1 MKATK
6 KIVCLALAMLLAGL
20 ALVMPVSAAKTM
32 PLVIVDGINST
43 RLYTNFGTKE
53 QKEAFFGKDTDIET
67 LVAEATGA
75 FLLGTVKYGA
85 QNKNFEA
92 LAGEVVPVLNK
103 YFDPVSYNL
112 DGTPKHE
119 LGFYKTD
126 KPISKYT
133 EAQKA
138 ERFTSF
144 VLETAKVYGEDRT
157 YSFAYDWTADP
168 IETAKEL
175 NKFIAEVK
183 VKEGCK
189 KVNVAAMSMG
199 SVMMLSYLAEYGGK
213 NVHNVVFASP
223 AWQGTSIVGN
233 LFTGNIELD
242 IFAVENFLVKSADVS
257 ATTHIAAYI
266 TSFIA
271 SYEGLSHEYFG
282 DINQAIQGL
291 LPYVYRDSI
300 IPLIAGMPG
309 LWSLVPAEDYDNAK
323 AFLFPDG
330 INKDL
335 EAIIDEYHDIQ
346 VSAEKIIKSAKRDGM
361 RFSIVCGYNRQM
373 IPLNKEYEQS
383 DEVID
388 VKYMSGGATCAL
400 YLQAHDDWGQIYNQK
415 IKDGHNHVSWD
426 YKIDA
431 STCMFPETTWF
442 IKNMSHSD
450 YSADNG
456 TLDTINWLLNNNTD
470 SAYTIRKDKA
480 KHPQFSLYNTYKRH
494 VTPIA
499 VDGVL
504 GDIDGS
510 GAVNTLDA
518 KLALKIASKQIKQQD
533 KHLTYG
539 DIDDDGEITTA
550 DARLILHIA
559 AGISYSI

>member
-266 TSFIA
+266 TSFIV